1 MIQRGH
7 DDILVFKAS
16 HVIYTTREWKK
27 MLTKL
32 KKKKKKRKTTERHT
46 RKDKEDLKLL
56 NSNFVMQLMVSTLLI
71 Q

>member
-16 HVIYTTREWKK
+16 HVFTQQGNGKK
-27 MLTKL
+27 MVMQL
-32 KKKKKKRKTTERHT
+32 KKKCKTTERHT
-46 RKDKEDLKLL
+46 RKDREDLKLL
-56 NSNFVMQLMVSTLLI
+56 TLPFVMQLTVPTLLI